1 MKTNKEQIYDFLKLH
16 ASTKESGGVTT
27 QYLADALG
35 ILRTNVS
42 SLLNELVNEGR
53 VSKSDGRP
61 VLYKLKSQEE
71 ICEEQCFENLI
82 GSEGSLRRPIQVAK
96 AAIIYPEKSLN
107 SVIVGDPGTGKSFL
121 AMIMHRYA
129 TAAKVIPQDAPYIVF
144 DCKDYQGDEESLLA
158 ELFGEDERS
167 GIFSRAGKG
176 VLHIDN
182 GQFLST
188 GLRNKICSALEENQH
203 QDGQP
208 LTHIAPIVILA
219 IDRSNKAAVEDF
231 SHKLPIVI
239 ELPALAERPMDE
251 RMAMIQSF
259 FTLEAARAKKSF
271 AISAELLRC
280 LLLYECPL
288 NIKQLKG
295 DIKRA
300 CAMAYFR
307 ERNNQDPALNIFM
320 SDFEPYVRK
329 GFLNYRDHRE
339 EIERIIPANY
349 DYTFSESTMKMSAID
364 RAKLNSTT
372 MYEEI
377 DRRTDALI
385 ERGMTEEEISILL
398 SAELETIFRR
408 YWNEV
413 ARQVINKEQL
423 ANLVDQPIIEIV
435 DAFLTDVSAKLLQSF
450 PPSVFYGLCLHVN
463 SLVKGASSR
472 QVLTNRQMAEIV
484 EKHETKYSLAL
495 QFTTKLE
502 ESFSIKVPVEEAF
515 LITLFLCFDEANSE
529 TNEHPVILIALMGEG
544 VATSLSTAI
553 NQTLK
558 QNNTFAFEIPIEYQP
573 ATTYHALSEMIKKID
588 RGRGI
593 IVLYDMEFMNNYLET
608 IALETGIEIRAVS
621 YPITLIGIEW
631 ARRAAISDDVNSLY
645 QNMLNNLEA
654 YRKPLERVIV
664 TLCSTGEGGAQEL
677 KRYIEQ
683 YGNVEEMKIIPLSM
697 ADRDQ
702 LREKLQTLQK
712 KALIHCIVGTNDPKL
727 FSIPFIPIS
736 DVLGAEPAAL
746 PEILQFKNREKRRI
760 DFDEVFNY
768 LGEQL
773 EFVDVKKL
781 RKILPAVIEQINNE
795 ITHMSID
802 TEIGLLMHL
811 ASSINRILGKEP
823 LPPNI
828 HREQILK
835 DNNTCYKKLL
845 HILKPLEKSFG
856 IIFTDDE
863 MANIITIIKKI

>member
-1 MKTNKEQIYDFLKLH
+1 
-16 ASTKESGGVTT
+16 
-27 QYLADALG
+27 
-35 ILRTNVS
+35 
-42 SLLNELVNEGR
+42 
-53 VSKSDGRP
+53 
-61 VLYKLKSQEE
+61 
-71 ICEEQCFENLI
+71 
-82 GSEGSLRRPIQVAK
+82 
-96 AAIIYPEKSLN
+96 
-107 SVIVGDPGTGKSFL
+107 
-121 AMIMHRYA
+121 
-129 TAAKVIPQDAPYIVF
+129 
-144 DCKDYQGDEESLLA
+144 
-158 ELFGEDERS
+158 
-167 GIFSRAGKG
+167 
-176 VLHIDN
+176 
-182 GQFLST
+182 
-188 GLRNKICSALEENQH
+188 
-203 QDGQP
+203 
-208 LTHIAPIVILA
+208 
-219 IDRSNKAAVEDF
+219 
-231 SHKLPIVI
+231 
-239 ELPALAERPMDE
+239 
-251 RMAMIQSF
+251 
-259 FTLEAARAKKSF
+259 
-271 AISAELLRC
+271 
-280 LLLYECPL
+280 
-288 NIKQLKG
+288 
-295 DIKRA
+295 
-300 CAMAYFR
+300 
-307 ERNNQDPALNIFM
+307 
-320 SDFEPYVRK
+320 
-329 GFLNYRDHRE
+329 
-339 EIERIIPANY
+339 
-349 DYTFSESTMKMSAID
+349 
-364 RAKLNSTT
+364 
-372 MYEEI
+372 
-377 DRRTDALI
+377 
-385 ERGMTEEEISILL
+385 
-398 SAELETIFRR
+398 
-408 YWNEV
+408 
-413 ARQVINKEQL
+413 
-423 ANLVDQPIIEIV
+423 
-435 DAFLTDVSAKLLQSF
+435 
-450 PPSVFYGLCLHVN
+450 
-463 SLVKGASSR
+463 
-472 QVLTNRQMAEIV
+472 
-484 EKHETKYSLAL
+484 
-495 QFTTKLE
+495 
-502 ESFSIKVPVEEAF
+502 
-515 LITLFLCFDEANSE
+515 
-529 TNEHPVILIALMGEG
+529 MGEG

-573 ATTYHALSEMIKKID
+573 AATYHALSEMIKKID

-593 IVLYDMEFMNNYLET
+593 IALYDMEFMNNYLET

-835 DNNTCYKKLL
+835 NNNTCYKKLL